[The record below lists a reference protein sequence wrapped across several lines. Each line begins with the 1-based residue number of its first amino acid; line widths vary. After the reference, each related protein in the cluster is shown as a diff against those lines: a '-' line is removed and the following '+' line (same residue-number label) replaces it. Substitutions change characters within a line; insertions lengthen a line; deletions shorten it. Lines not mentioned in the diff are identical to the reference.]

1 MTDYVQLTGYHTAQ
15 DLKLA
20 STVWHTRQDIR
31 FSYDFRNFFHPYAER
46 LLEILNRQ
54 GLDETISPAA
64 QSLSEDFFAIVYSTP
79 PSPVVSVQSHP
90 KDIDLSDGGPYA
102 GYNWEL
108 FFHLPVT
115 VAVHLSKTQRFAEAQ
130 RWFHYVFDPTSTDDV
145 PAPGRYWKFARF
157 RQAGT
162 PYSMRELL
170 ILLSTPDGEL
180 DANALT
186 AKAALLDGYEAM
198 KHKPFHPHAV
208 ARTRPL
214 AYQYSVVM
222 KYLDNLIAW
231 GDSLFL
237 QDTVESI
244 NEATQR
250 YVLAANLLGPRPQ
263 RVPSTGRTRTRT
275 YAQLKAAG
283 LDETGN
289 ALVALEGEFPFNLA
303 APQAQPGD
311 GDAVTALFGIG
322 RTLYFSV
329 PDNTRLLGYWDTVAD
344 RLYKIRNSM
353 NIAGIVRQLALFDP
367 PLDPGMLV
375 KATAAGIDVGSILAG
390 TTQPAGPLRAL
401 PLIQKSLELAG
412 EVRALGAALLSA
424 LERQDGE
431 QLSLLRQAHEV
442 GIQKMAQDL
451 RYLQWKNAEQATESL
466 LRARA
471 GVWERY
477 RYYLRLQGLVPDE
490 TLAPERPALT
500 REELTAENFDDV
512 YARLVE
518 QYDQPVPQQA
528 YPNLRLAGSGSPAND
543 SGATGTGAM
552 FLSTTED
559 AELNDHLPAARDFR
573 LAGSVTDTV
582 ASVLT
587 FIPEFNVNLH
597 FWGMGGSS
605 KVFGGSKLSD
615 ATKIGGEI
623 LKTIAGW
630 HGDQAGIAGRTAGH
644 ERRADDWV
652 QQANAAARELVHSGR
667 QIISSLIG
675 EQVARHEYLTAQQQV
690 ANSNEVDDFLHSKFT
705 NLELQSW
712 MAGETSRLYYQ
723 WYRFAFD
730 TASKAERTMKLELR
744 RPEVDAVDYVA
755 FNYWD
760 GGRKGLLAGEAL
772 AADVRRMEVAYH
784 ENNRRELELTRH
796 VSLRALDP
804 LALLRLKTTGT
815 ATFTIPEWLFDREYP
830 GHYLRRIKQV
840 ALSVPGVVGPFTPLP
855 AQLSLQ
861 RSTIRVSP
869 LLADGQYAR
878 LGSDDP
884 RFADAFG
891 AADQIAIS
899 SGTQDAGV
907 FEPGAHDERLLPFE
921 NAGAESTWLVELPAQ
936 LRSFDY
942 STISD
947 LVVHLRYTAR
957 QGGKQLGAAAVD
969 ERTQAMTAV
978 SSSQL
983 ALLFS
988 LKYDFPTQWAAF
1000 VGGAANL
1007 VLELRKSYFPYL
1019 VQNRRLTVAPTLDL
1033 YSGTSSLAQLS
1044 VPTPATLSEELNSA
1058 EVVTLS
1064 LPADPRVLTRKGD
1077 EVFLIVRYAVE
1088 EAG

>member
-1 MTDYVQLTGYHTAQ
+1 MTNYVKLAGYHAAQ
-15 DLKLA
+15 DAVMA
-20 STVWHTRQDIR
+20 SKTLHARQDVKFR
-31 FSYDFRNFFHPYAER
+31 YDFRNFFHPYAER
-46 LLEILNRQ
+46 LLEILNRR
-54 GLDETISPAA
+54 GLDTALSPGTQA
-64 QSLSEDFFAIVYSTP
+64 LSETFFDSVYRTAPGPIVA
-79 PSPVVSVQSHP
+79 VQSHP
-90 KDIDLSDGGPYA
+90 KNIDVSDGGPYST
-102 GYNWEL
+102 YNWEL
-108 FFHLPVT
+108 FFHLPLT

-130 RWFHYVFDPTSTDDV
+130 RWFHHVFDPTCTDDV
-145 PAPGRYWKFARF
+145 PVPGRYWKFLRF

-162 PYSMRELL
+162 PYDIRELL
-170 ILLSTPDGEL
+170 TLLSTPDSEL
-180 DANALT
+180 DAAALA
-186 AKAALLDGYEAM
+186 AKAGVLDGYEAM

-214 AYQYSVVM
+214 AYQYNVVM

-250 YVLAANLLGPRPQ
+250 YVLAANLLGRRPE
-263 RVPSTGRTRTRT
+263 RVPATGRTRIRT

-283 LDETGN
+283 LDPTGN
-289 ALVALEGEFPFNLA
+289 ALVTLEGEFPFNVA
-303 APQAQPGD
+303 APQARPGD
-311 GDAVTALFGIG
+311 GDAATALFGIG

-329 PDNTRLLGYWDTVAD
+329 PDNAKLLGYWDTVAD

-375 KATAAGIDVGSILAG
+375 KAAASGIDVGSILAG
-390 TTQPAGPLRAL
+390 TSQPAGPLRAL
-401 PLIQKSLELAG
+401 PLIQKALELAT

-431 QLSLLRQAHEV
+431 QLSLLRQAHES
-442 GIQKMAQDL
+442 GIQQMAQNV
-451 RYLQWKNAEQATESL
+451 RYLQWKSAEQATEAL
-466 LRARA
+466 LRAREST
-471 GVWERY
+471 WERY
-477 RYYLRLQGLVPDE
+477 RYYLRLQGLVPDG

-500 REELTAENFDDV
+500 RSDLTEENFADV
-512 YARLVE
+512 YAALVG

-528 YPNLRLAGSGSPAND
+528 YPNLRLAGGGSPSND
-543 SGATGTGAM
+543 SGATGSGAL
-552 FLSTTED
+552 FLSSTED

-597 FWGMGGSS
+597 FWGLGGSS
-605 KVFGGSKLSD
+605 KLFGGSKLSD

-630 HGDQAGIAGRTAGH
+630 HGDQAGIASRTAGH
-644 ERRADDWV
+644 ERRADEWV

-667 QIISSLIG
+667 QIIGSLIG
-675 EQVARHEYLTAQQQV
+675 EQVARHEYLTARQQV
-690 ANSNEVDDFLHSKFT
+690 ANANEVDDFLHAKFS

-730 TASKAERTMKLELR
+730 TARKAERTMKLELR
-744 RPEVDAVDYVA
+744 RPEVDATDFVA

-772 AADVRRMEVAYH
+772 AADVRRLEVAFH

-804 LALLRLKTTGT
+804 LALLRLKATGS
-815 ATFTIPEWLFDREYP
+815 ATFTVPEWLFDRDYP

-840 ALSVPGVVGPFTPLP
+840 SLSVPGVVGPFTPLP

-869 LLADGQYAR
+869 ALADGGYAR
-878 LGSDDP
+878 QGSDDP
-884 RFADAFG
+884 RFADTFG
-891 AADQIAIS
+891 AADQIAVS
-899 SGTQDAGV
+899 SGTQDAGL

-921 NAGAESTWLVELPAQ
+921 NAGAESSWLIELPAEI
-936 LRSFDY
+936 RSFDY
-942 STISD
+942 ATISD
-947 LVVHLRYTAR
+947 VVVHLRYTAR
-957 QGGKQLGAAAVD
+957 QGGRQLADVATA
-969 ERTQAMTAV
+969 ELKQAMTAV
-978 SSSQL
+978 ASSQL

-988 LKYDFPTQWAAF
+988 LRYDFPTEWAAF
-1000 VGGAANL
+1000 AGGPGDLA
-1007 VLELRKSYFPYL
+1007 LELRKSYFPYL
-1019 VQNRRLTVAPTLDL
+1019 VQNRTVTVAPTLEL
-1033 YSGTSSLAQLS
+1033 YSGTSSLAQRS
-1044 VPTPATLSEELNSA
+1044 VPTPVGLSDELNDAGVST
-1058 EVVTLS
+1058 VSLS
-1064 LPADPRVLTRKGD
+1064 PDARVLTRGTA
-1077 EVFLIVRYAVE
+1077 EVFLIVRYAVQD
-1088 EAG
+1088 G